1 MTMKR
6 MMRCCDDGE
15 YDDDDGDGVDDDYD
29 VYDDDDDDE
38 GDRWNDN
45 DDIITIKNFVYMML
59 TIYLQMSHP
68 SLLYCNLEL
77 VDKANRYIYSSTIS
91 YKIYIKCILNKCA
104 QSN

>member
-1 MTMKR
+1 
-6 MMRCCDDGE
+6 
-15 YDDDDGDGVDDDYD
+15 
-29 VYDDDDDDE
+29 
-38 GDRWNDN
+38 
-45 DDIITIKNFVYMML
+45 MML